1 MKQEKQKIYEEP
13 RIKVVHFMVE
23 GGFQVSAG
31 GEGLSYD
38 APYDPDA
45 GNSTGS
51 GLSNRSGLSDGFISN
66 QNNDEAYFKTF

>member
-23 GGFQVSAG
+23 GGFGDSAT
-31 GEGLSYD
+31 GEGVSFD
-38 APYDPDA
+38 NYDPDA
-45 GNSTGS
+45 GNNTG
-51 GLSNRSGLSDGFISN
+51 SGLSDGFISN